1 MALHVR
7 GVLLPDDEVR
17 DPWLV
22 GDRVTFT
29 PVPGAETVAEGGFV
43 LPGLT
48 DAHCHIGIARG
59 GAPITSLDQARELP
73 SRPGRRRA
81 GHPRR
86 RLALPVR
93 RIRGRAGTAATGPRR
108 PARRAAE
115 ALPARHRCRGRR
127 GGGGRDGGSAGAAG
141 NGWVKLVGDWI
152 DRGVGDLAPAWDA
165 DTLTAAV
172 RAAHDAGVRAAV
184 HTFSESAV
192 ETMVPAGV
200 DSVEHGTGL
209 SLDLIDQMVR
219 QGTALVPTMINIA
232 TFGHIADQAREK
244 FPGYADHML
253 SLRDRFPEVV
263 RAAHEAGV
271 PIYVGTDAGGGIDH
285 GLAAQEMLLL
295 HERAGM
301 APLDTFG
308 VAVMGALVATIGRS
322 KIDELLPS
330 LPDHTR
336 AAIANGISSGGSFSG
351 HHVSAQI
358 VSASREAFVSA
369 LGTGLT
375 VGAVVTLIGA
385 FVAWT
390 LIAPRPKQVEPEA
403 TSPEPRTE
411 PERTEV
417 AV

>member
-17 DPWLV
+17 DLWLV

-29 PVPGAETVAEGGFV
+29 PVPDSETVVDGGFV
-43 LPGLT
+43 LPGLV

-59 GAPITSLDQARELP
+59 GAPITSLDQARALAHVDRDAGVLAIRDAGSPYPYPELDDEP
-73 SRPGRRRA
+73 DLPRLARA
-81 GHPRR
+81 GQHVAPPKRYLR
-86 RLALPVR
+86 DIGVEVDATDV
-93 RIRGRAGTAATGPRR
+93 AAAVAAQ
-108 PARRAAE
+108 AR
-115 ALPARHRCRGRR
+115 
-127 GGGGRDGGSAGAAG
+127 AG

-172 RAAHDAGVRAAV
+172 QAAHDAGVRAAV

-192 ETMVPAGV
+192 EIMVRAGV

-209 SLDLIDQMVR
+209 SLDLIDEMAR

-232 TFGHIADQAREK
+232 TFGGIAEQARGK

-253 SLRDRFPEVV
+253 ALRDGFPEVV

-285 GLAAQEMLLL
+285 GLAAEEMLLL

-301 APLDTFG
+301 APIDVL
-308 VAVMGALVATIGRS
+308 AAASWGARAWLGFPGLV
-322 KIDELLPS
+322 E
-330 LPDHTR
+330 
-336 AAIANGISSGGSFSG
+336 GGL
-351 HHVSAQI
+351 AD
-358 VSASREAFVSA
+358 
-369 LGTGLT
+369 LT
-375 VGAVVTLIGA
+375 VYPEDPRSDLRVVR
-385 FVAWT
+385 
-390 LIAPRPKQVEPEA
+390 AP
-403 TSPEPRTE
+403 SRTIL
-411 PERTEV
+411 RGRV
-417 AV
+417 IR